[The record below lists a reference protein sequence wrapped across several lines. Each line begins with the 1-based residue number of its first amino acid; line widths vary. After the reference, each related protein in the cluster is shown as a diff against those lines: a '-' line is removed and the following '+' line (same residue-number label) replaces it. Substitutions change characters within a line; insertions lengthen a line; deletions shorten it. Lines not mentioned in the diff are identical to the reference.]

1 MTRGSFLL
9 LPPAGSPKHAPQVGV
24 YTTAAQPYT
33 RSAIFPIGSIGSSA
47 KKNGVKGVVSD
58 RAIKHL
64 HELTQLQQAGMDSK
78 GRPVRCAVLFVV
90 NR

>member
-1 MTRGSFLL
+1 
-9 LPPAGSPKHAPQVGV
+9 V
-24 YTTAAQPYT
+24 YTSAAEPYT
-33 RSAIFPIGSIGSSA
+33 RSAIFPIGSVGNA

-64 HELTQLQQAGMDSK
+64 HELTQLQQAGTDSQ
-78 GRPVRCAVLFVV
+78 GRRVQCAVLFVV